1 VAPRRT
7 AQPPPDE
14 PPAPEPEAAPA
25 AEPPAKPATRRAAT
39 RKPAAKPRRRAPAR
53 AKEPEPPSDVQAVVF
68 TLGGD
73 EYALPIDQVKEVI
86 AFREPRRVASRAS
99 WVRGVINLRG
109 TIVPVC
115 DLAARLGRDCE
126 HAPSA
131 KIVVVDVPSGPAGLI
146 VDGVR
151 EVLTVG
157 AEHLDRVTFTSDAA
171 VTAIA
176 KLGERL
182 VVMLDAPAA
191 LEGADLGR

>member
-1 VAPRRT
+1 VAPRRA
-7 AQPPPDE
+7 AQPPPEE
-14 PPAPEPEAAPA
+14 PPAPAKK
-25 AEPPAKPATRRAAT
+25 PPAKRAAT
-39 RKPAAKPRRRAPAR
+39 PAKPRRRAPAR
-53 AKEPEPPSDVQAVVF
+53 AKKPEPPSHVQAVVF

-73 EYALPIDQVKEVI
+73 EYALPIEQVKEVI

-115 DLAARLGRDCE
+115 DLAARLGRDGE
-126 HAPSA
+126 RAPSA

-151 EVLTVG
+151 EVLTVS

-191 LEGADLGR
+191 LEGADLGG